1 MRKSISLFSLALAL
15 VLLAGCRG
23 GAASEEPLQ
32 TEIFNGITYPR
43 LPEQAV
49 EKRRKSEFPKGK
61 IKSIEQLP
69 IDLLIEHRELRLFK
83 RGDYLLVQHL
93 EFRRGAYLL
102 HLISLKT
109 NQVLAE
115 LAPWGDGPDDFTDCR
130 VIETTDPDKLF
141 LIRRIWD
148 NKLFYISPDYQLVPY
163 GELPEIPDV
172 RLGFEGMFHLGS
184 DSLLC
189 LFDSGEGEGIGVI
202 HLKDTTA
209 RGITHFHFAPGADS
223 YFYLGD
229 LAYNRKKERLAW
241 AFLYFDQIF
250 FSDLDGRKA
259 KMIQYGDP
267 QLRTLSSS
275 SNTMY
280 YYDCGGGE
288 NYVYTIHQHSE
299 NERDHRNGRYLEQ
312 YDWDGNLIARY
323 RIPDERWM
331 MYFGCATEDDHVVYM
346 VDYDQDLFIHKVTLE
361 WE

>member
-1 MRKSISLFSLALAL
+1 MRKSIFLFSLALAL

-23 GAASEEPLQ
+23 DAASEPSLP
-32 TEIFNGITYPR
+32 TEVFNGITYPR
-43 LPEQAV
+43 VPEKAV
-49 EKRRKSEFPKGK
+49 ERHRKSEFPKGK

-69 IDLLIEHRELRLFK
+69 IDLLIEHRELRLYK

-115 LAPWGDGPDDFTDCR
+115 LAPWGDGPNDFTDCR

-141 LIRRIWD
+141 LIRRFWD
-148 NKLFYISPDYQLVPY
+148 NKLFYISPDFQLVPY
-163 GELPEIPDV
+163 GKLPELSDV
-172 RLGFEGMFHLGS
+172 RLGGSNMLHLESDRFLCPFES
-184 DSLLC
+184 N
-189 LFDSGEGEGIGVI
+189 EGKGIGI
-202 HLKDTTA
+202 INLKDTTT
-209 RGITHFHFAPGADS
+209 RGITHFHFAPGAGS

-229 LAYNRKKERLAW
+229 LAYNRKKARLAY

-250 FSDLDGRKA
+250 FSDLDGRNA
-259 KMIQYGDP
+259 KMIQYGDA
-267 QLRTLSSS
+267 QLRTLSSP

-280 YYDCGGGE
+280 YYDCRGGE
-288 NYVYTIHQHSE
+288 NYVYTIHHDSD
-299 NERDHRNGRYLEQ
+299 NERDNRNGSYLEQ

-323 RIPDERWM
+323 RIPDDRWM